1 MNLSAAVKPII
12 FESHRGCWCYCWY
25 FGFKK
30 LEPISRSVVFAT
42 GRVFGMKNSRKT
54 IFMMRFINFDTE
66 VVNLSS
72 LFPLSIWQL
81 FFFPF
86 LVVEKWKNECRPS
99 FLQSTRTTHT
109 QLSPEA
115 WGKKIQYK
123 TSAWIS
129 TSTLSKLKAFSS
141 LHSKKYSCWTEKID
155 YHM

>member
-115 WGKKIQYK
+115 WGKKK
-123 TSAWIS
+123 SS
-129 TSTLSKLKAFSS
+129 TKLQLEFPRLLCQNSRPFRAYILRSILAELKR
-141 LHSKKYSCWTEKID
+141 
-155 YHM
+155 

>member
-109 QLSPEA
+109 HNWVPRREAKKSSTKLQLEFPRLLCQNSRPFRAYILRSILAE
-115 WGKKIQYK
+115 
-123 TSAWIS
+123 
-129 TSTLSKLKAFSS
+129 LKR
-141 LHSKKYSCWTEKID
+141 
-155 YHM
+155 